1 MTAQIPN
8 LLTIGEIARRLDQ
21 PLHRVEYVLR
31 SRNVVPAGWAGNARV
46 FGEADVT
53 FLATEL
59 RRIDDERS
67 GEGTR

>member
-21 PLHRVEYVLR
+21 PIHRVEYVLR
-31 SRNVVPAGWAGNARV
+31 SRNVAPAGLAGNARV
-46 FGEADVT
+46 FAESDVA
-53 FLATEL
+53 FLAAEL

>member
-8 LLTIGEIARRLDQ
+8 SLTIGEIARRLDQ
-21 PLHRVEYVLR
+21 PIHRVEYVLR
-31 SRNVVPAGWAGNARV
+31 SRNVAPAGWAGNARV
-46 FGEADVT
+46 SVEADVAY
-53 FLATEL
+53 LAAEL